1 MTAKK
6 KRRQFTKEFKVE
18 AAKMVVDQGIIQAQV
33 ARNLGIGENLLG
45 RWVADYRAAPQTAF
59 PGKGNLRPD
68 DERLRQLEQQVKRL
82 TMERDVLK
90 KAVAYFAEIP
100 N

>member
-1 MTAKK
+1 
-6 KRRQFTKEFKVE
+6 
-18 AAKMVVDQGIIQAQV
+18 MVVDQGIIQAQV

-45 RWVADYRAAPQTAF
+45 RWVADYREAPKAAF

-100 N
+100 K